1 MLTVHTCRS
10 PGALDAAV
18 SGDHPRHGCVWLDVL
33 RPTAEDAET
42 VLRTTGLT
50 LPTLAE
56 LSEVESSSRLRSEG
70 EAIYLSL
77 PVCYRTPA
85 GDARTTPLGLIITA
99 ERLVTI
105 RFEELKAFDAFR
117 QRIDKGELGH
127 PSTVGIFVAL
137 LEAIVDRLADIL
149 EEAGGDLDQVAE
161 GVFGRDKDPARA
173 PAGSKVQDAQ
183 LRGTLKRIGRDGQL
197 IAKVRSTLLGVG
209 RIVPYVQGEARH
221 WFPPEA
227 LPRLD
232 TLRQDVASLD
242 EYETHLSDKVQFLL
256 DAALGLI
263 SIEQNDTFRVLTI
276 VSVVGIPPTLVAS
289 MYGMNFKNMPEL
301 NWAYGYA
308 WGLGLIALSAIIPL
322 IYFRVKGWL

>member
-1 MLTVHTCRS
+1 MLTIHTSRGS
-10 PGALDAAV
+10 AVPAAG
-18 SGDHPRHGCVWLDVL
+18 SEKSLPEGCVWLDVF
-33 RPTAEDAET
+33 RPSEDDAAF
-42 VLRTTGLT
+42 VRRTTGLR
-50 LPTLAE
+50 LLSYAE

-70 EAIYLSL
+70 DALYLSL
-77 PVCYRTPA
+77 PVCYRTPD
-85 GDARTTPLGLIITA
+85 GDARTTPVGLIVSD
-99 ERLVTI
+99 ERLITI
-105 RFEELKAFDAFR
+105 RFEELKAFEAFR
-117 QRIDKGELGH
+117 ERVDKGELAH
-127 PSTVGIFVAL
+127 PGTVGIFVAL

-149 EEAGGDLDQVAE
+149 EEVGADLDQVAE
-161 GVFGRDKDPARA
+161 RVFGQNPDPAR
-173 PAGSKVQDAQ
+173 PPSGSKAQDAQ

-197 IAKVRSTLLGVG
+197 IAKVRSTLLGIG

-301 NWAYGYA
+301 NWAYGYV
-308 WGLGLIALSAIIPL
+308 WGLGLIALSALIPL

>member
-1 MLTVHTCRS
+1 MLTVHTCRGTGS
-10 PGALDAAV
+10 HHPLVPGESL
-18 SGDHPRHGCVWLDVL
+18 PEGCVWIDVF
-33 RPTAEDAET
+33 RPSPQDADV

-56 LSEVESSSRLRSEG
+56 LSEVESSSRLRSRG
-70 EAIYLSL
+70 EALYLSL
-77 PVCYRTPA
+77 PVCYPTSA
-85 GDARTTPLGLIITA
+85 GDARTTPVGFIVSA

-117 QRIDKGELGH
+117 QQIDKGELAH

-149 EEAGGDLDQVAE
+149 EEVGSDLDQVAE
-161 GVFGRDKDPARA
+161 KVFGRDQNPARA
-173 PAGSKVQDAQ
+173 PAGSKAQDAQ
-183 LRGTLKRIGRDGQL
+183 LRGILKRVGRDGQL
-197 IAKVRSTLLGVG
+197 LAKVRATLLGIG
-209 RIVPYVQGEARH
+209 RIVPYVQGEAAD
-221 WFPPEA
+221 WLPPEA

-242 EYETHLSDKVQFLL
+242 EFETHLSDKVQFLL

-301 NWAYGYA
+301 SWAYGYA
-308 WGLGLIALSAIIPL
+308 WGLGLIALSAIGPL
-322 IYFRVKGWL
+322 LYFRTKGWL